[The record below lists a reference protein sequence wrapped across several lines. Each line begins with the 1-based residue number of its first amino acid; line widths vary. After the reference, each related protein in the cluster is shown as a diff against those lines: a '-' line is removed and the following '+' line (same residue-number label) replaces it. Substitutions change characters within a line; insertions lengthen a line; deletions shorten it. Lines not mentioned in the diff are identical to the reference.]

1 MRFLFTPRTLFLT
14 KFSLAL
20 ACLHPIGSVAQ
31 TESPR
36 PSSSPS
42 LVPEEAPTLEEVV
55 VTGQSG
61 GGEGPAYA
69 AQESRTATKTR
80 TLLLET
86 PQAVSVVTRK
96 LIEDEGVQ
104 DLEGALRNVAGVSV
118 GGYYNEWDYY
128 RIRGF
133 DASNTNTYL
142 DGLLADGAPYEEIWG
157 LERIEV
163 IKGPASTLF
172 GQGPLGGFV
181 NLVSKRPRPDFF
193 GEVQFT
199 AGSFDYYQG
208 AFDVNVPLNKNR
220 TIYARLNALFR
231 SAGSFVDFAESKRVF
246 VAPAFTWEIGPATSL
261 TLLTSY
267 RDDWMNFA
275 FPLPA
280 RGTVLPNPNGEI
292 PISRYIGNPAHPN
305 DEWERIIRVGYEFDH
320 RFNESIGLIQNFRY
334 FWLDWT
340 SNNLS
345 YPQSLSEDGR
355 FLTLQ
360 GYRATGNYYGW
371 RIDTASDFAFGTG
384 PFDHLVLLGVDYRS
398 TTQEFT
404 SQDANTI
411 ELDVF
416 TPNYDALPPYVYGP
430 KMSSKETYGD
440 LGIYLQDQVKL
451 LKNVTL
457 TAGIRYDYSYFDI
470 PLAFGTDESGG
481 YFSEYAF
488 SPRVGI
494 TYEFFPGAA
503 AYFNWS
509 RSFNP
514 QWFSTDVAGKPVAP
528 ETGENFEVGLK
539 WSLFNNRLVG
549 LMSLYQLTRNN
560 VATPDLATPD
570 PFDSI
575 VTGQQRARG
584 FELELAANPIPGFEI
599 VLAYTF
605 IDAEVTQDN
614 TIPIG
619 TPLQGVPANSFSA
632 WVKYT
637 IQEGPLQ
644 GLGLGLGGVYYSS
657 QSGDI
662 DNTFDLPAYGV
673 MDTAIYYKRG
683 RYRAQVNFNNVLDSR
698 YFVGSYDE
706 VYVLPGA
713 PFNVLAS
720 FTVEF

>member
-1 MRFLFTPRTLFLT
+1 M
-14 KFSLAL
+14 
-20 ACLHPIGSVAQ
+20 
-31 TESPR
+31 
-36 PSSSPS
+36 
-42 LVPEEAPTLEEVV
+42 
-55 VTGQSG
+55 
-61 GGEGPAYA
+61 
-69 AQESRTATKTR
+69 
-80 TLLLET
+80 
-86 PQAVSVVTRK
+86 
-96 LIEDEGVQ
+96 
-104 DLEGALRNVAGVSV
+104 
-118 GGYYNEWDYY
+118 
-128 RIRGF
+128 
-133 DASNTNTYL
+133 
-142 DGLLADGAPYEEIWG
+142 
-157 LERIEV
+157 
-163 IKGPASTLF
+163 
-172 GQGPLGGFV
+172 
-181 NLVSKRPRPDFF
+181 
-193 GEVQFT
+193 
-199 AGSFDYYQG
+199 
-208 AFDVNVPLNKNR
+208 
-220 TIYARLNALFR
+220 
-231 SAGSFVDFAESKRVF
+231 
-246 VAPAFTWEIGPATSL
+246 
-261 TLLTSY
+261 
-267 RDDWMNFA
+267 
-275 FPLPA
+275 PA

-345 YPQSLSEDGR
+345 YPQFLSEDGR

-605 IDAEVTQDN
+605 INAEVTEDN

-619 TPLQGVPANSFSA
+619 TPVAGSSGEQLQRLGEIHDPGGSA
-632 WVKYT
+632 PRSRARPGRSLLFQP
-637 IQEGPLQ
+637 I
-644 GLGLGLGGVYYSS
+644 
-657 QSGDI
+657 
-662 DNTFDLPAYGV
+662 
-673 MDTAIYYKRG
+673 RG
-683 RYRAQVNFNNVLDSR
+683 HRE
-698 YFVGSYDE
+698 YF
-706 VYVLPGA
+706 
-713 PFNVLAS
+713 
-720 FTVEF
+720 